1 MIASLLTQFLFTL
14 FYNPG
19 KKSNFYSGLTRLK
32 SIAKLEVYHFDIV
45 RYAKYN
51 LVKIKQELTLSQM
64 AMKAVKGFALK
75 LSDNNELTSSQ
86 RITLVEKPLAKLRK
100 GQVLVKML
108 AAPVNPSDLVY
119 LLGKYGLA
127 PNDGAFVGFEGC
139 GIVVDAN
146 AGLYGSWLKG
156 KRVALSAQPG
166 SDGVWAEYAVTKANF
181 CLPVRKALSD
191 EQAATIIVNP
201 CTSVCLVERAIELG
215 AKAIV
220 INAAASQVGKG
231 VIRYAKRKGIKTIA
245 TVRSE
250 ANVSVLKALGADLVL
265 LTSQDDFD
273 KALKQNA
280 KAFSASVLLDAVAA
294 KDTPRLLKSMPNS
307 STAIVYGRLT
317 ETFDPLGGLFSVADV
332 IFRDIKVEG
341 FWLAKYIGD
350 ASPIKVLTLSSK
362 VQKLFAQGIFKTDIY
377 ASVGFDDFAEA
388 LDHYAEHKSDGKV
401 LLIPHLLK

>member
-1 MIASLLTQFLFTL
+1 M
-14 FYNPG
+14 
-19 KKSNFYSGLTRLK
+19 
-32 SIAKLEVYHFDIV
+32 E
-45 RYAKYN
+45 
-51 LVKIKQELTLSQM
+51 
-64 AMKAVKGFALK
+64 AVKGFALK
-75 LSDNNELTSSQ
+75 LSDDSELTSSQ
-86 RITLVEKPLAKLRK
+86 RIKLTEKSLPKLRK

-127 PNDGAFVGFEGC
+127 PNNGAFVGFEGC
-139 GIVVDAN
+139 GVVVEAN
-146 AGLYGSWLKG
+146 AGLYGAWLKG

-166 SDGVWAEYAVTKANF
+166 SDGVWAEYAITKANF
-181 CLPVRKALSD
+181 CLPVRKELSD

-231 VIRYAKRKGIKTIA
+231 VIRYAKLKGLKTIA

-250 ANVSVLKALGADLVL
+250 ANVSVLEELGATSVL
-265 LTSQDDFD
+265 LTSQETFVES
-273 KALKQNA
+273 LKQQAKTFNA
-280 KAFSASVLLDAVAA
+280 TVLVDAVAA
-294 KDTPRLLKSMPNS
+294 KDTPMLLKAMPNS

-317 ETFDPLGGLFSVADV
+317 ETFDPLGGLFSVADL
-332 IFRDIKVEG
+332 IFRDIRIEG

-350 ASPIKVLTLSSK
+350 VSPLKVLALSSK

-377 ASVGFDDFAEA
+377 ASVGFEDFAQA
-388 LDHYAEHKSDGKV
+388 LDHYALNKSDGKV
-401 LLIPHLLK
+401 ILLPNQASA

>member
-1 MIASLLTQFLFTL
+1 MSQITAS
-14 FYNPG
+14 
-19 KKSNFYSGLTRLK
+19 
-32 SIAKLEVYHFDIV
+32 
-45 RYAKYN
+45 
-51 LVKIKQELTLSQM
+51 
-64 AMKAVKGFALK
+64 AVKGFALK
-75 LSDNNELTSSQ
+75 FSNDSELSSSQ
-86 RITLVEKPLAKLRK
+86 RISLTEKSLAKLRK

-127 PNDGAFVGFEGC
+127 PNDGAFAGFEGC

-146 AGLYGSWLKG
+146 AGIYGAWLKG

-166 SDGVWAEYAVTKANF
+166 SDGVWAEYAITQANF

-231 VIRYAKRKGIKTIA
+231 VIRYAKLKGVKTIA
-245 TVRSE
+245 TVRSK
-250 ANVSVLKALGADLVL
+250 ANVAILQELGADSVI
-265 LTSQDDFD
+265 LTSQEGFSDI
-273 KALKQNA
+273 LKQSA
-280 KAFSASVLLDAVAA
+280 KAFNASVLLDAVAA
-294 KDTPRLLKSMPNS
+294 DDTPRLLKALPNS
-307 STAIVYGRLT
+307 STAIIYGRLT

-332 IFRDIKVEG
+332 IFRDIRIEG

-350 ASPIKVLTLSSK
+350 VSPLKVLALSSK
-362 VQKLFAQGIFKTDIY
+362 VQKLFAQGIFKTDVY
-377 ASVGFDDFAEA
+377 ASVGFDDFAQA
-388 LDHYAEHKSDGKV
+388 LDHYAQNKSDGKV
-401 LLIPHLLK
+401 LLKPQQ

>member
-1 MIASLLTQFLFTL
+1 M
-14 FYNPG
+14 
-19 KKSNFYSGLTRLK
+19 
-32 SIAKLEVYHFDIV
+32 E
-45 RYAKYN
+45 
-51 LVKIKQELTLSQM
+51 
-64 AMKAVKGFALK
+64 AVKGFALK
-75 LSDNNELTSSQ
+75 LSDDSELTSSQ
-86 RITLVEKPLAKLRK
+86 RIRLTEKSLPKLRK

-127 PNDGAFVGFEGC
+127 PNNGAFVGFEGC
-139 GIVVDAN
+139 GIVVEAN
-146 AGLYGSWLKG
+146 AGLYGAWLKG

-166 SDGVWAEYAVTKANF
+166 CDGVWAEYAITKANF
-181 CLPVRKALSD
+181 CLPVRKELSD

-231 VIRYAKRKGIKTIA
+231 LIRYAKLKGLKTIA

-250 ANVSVLKALGADLVL
+250 ANVSVLEELGATSVL
-265 LTSQDDFD
+265 LTSQETFVES
-273 KALKQNA
+273 LKQQAKTFNA
-280 KAFSASVLLDAVAA
+280 TVLVDAVAA
-294 KDTPRLLKSMPNS
+294 KDTPMLLKAMPNS

-317 ETFDPLGGLFSVADV
+317 ETFDPLGGLFSVADL
-332 IFRDIKVEG
+332 IFRDIRIEG

-350 ASPIKVLTLSSK
+350 VSPLKVLALSSK

-377 ASVGFDDFAEA
+377 ASVGFEDFAQA
-388 LDHYAEHKSDGKV
+388 LDHYALNKSDGKV
-401 LLIPHLLK
+401 ILLPNQASA

>member
-1 MIASLLTQFLFTL
+1 M
-14 FYNPG
+14 
-19 KKSNFYSGLTRLK
+19 
-32 SIAKLEVYHFDIV
+32 E
-45 RYAKYN
+45 
-51 LVKIKQELTLSQM
+51 
-64 AMKAVKGFALK
+64 AVKGFALK
-75 LSDNNELTSSQ
+75 LSDDSELTSSQ
-86 RITLVEKPLAKLRK
+86 RIRLTEKSLPKLRK

-127 PNDGAFVGFEGC
+127 PNNGAFVGFEGC
-139 GIVVDAN
+139 GVVVEAN
-146 AGLYGSWLKG
+146 AGLYGAWLKG

-166 SDGVWAEYAVTKANF
+166 SDGVWAEYAITKANF
-181 CLPVRKALSD
+181 CLPVRKELSD

-231 VIRYAKRKGIKTIA
+231 VIRYAKLKGLKTIA

-250 ANVSVLKALGADLVL
+250 ANVSVLEELGATSVL
-265 LTSQDDFD
+265 LTSQETFVEN
-273 KALKQNA
+273 LKQQAKTFNA
-280 KAFSASVLLDAVAA
+280 TVLVDAVAA
-294 KDTPRLLKSMPNS
+294 KDTPMLLKAMPNS

-317 ETFDPLGGLFSVADV
+317 ETFDPLGGLFSVADL
-332 IFRDIKVEG
+332 IFRDIRIEG

-350 ASPIKVLTLSSK
+350 VSPLKVLALSSK

-377 ASVGFDDFAEA
+377 ASVGFEDFAQA
-388 LDHYAEHKSDGKV
+388 LDHYALNKSDGKV
-401 LLIPHLLK
+401 ILLPNQASA

>member
-1 MIASLLTQFLFTL
+1 M
-14 FYNPG
+14 
-19 KKSNFYSGLTRLK
+19 
-32 SIAKLEVYHFDIV
+32 
-45 RYAKYN
+45 
-51 LVKIKQELTLSQM
+51 
-64 AMKAVKGFALK
+64 VKGFALK
-75 LSDNNELTSSQ
+75 LSDDNELVSSQ
-86 RITLVEKPLAKLRK
+86 RVTLTEKLLPKLRK

-119 LLGKYGLA
+119 LLGKYGLV

-146 AGLYGSWLKG
+146 AGIYGAWLKG

-166 SDGVWAEYAVTKANF
+166 SDGVWAEYAITRANF

-231 VIRYAKRKGIKTIA
+231 VIRYAKLKGIKTIA

-250 ANVSVLKALGADLVL
+250 GNVAILKALGADSVI
-265 LTSQDDFD
+265 LTSQEGFADTLKQSA
-273 KALKQNA
+273 KALH
-280 KAFSASVLLDAVAA
+280 ASVLLDAVAA
-294 KDTPRLLKSMPNS
+294 EDTPMLLKAMPNS
-307 STAIVYGRLT
+307 STAIIYGRLT

-332 IFRDIKVEG
+332 IFRDIRIEG
-341 FWLAKYIGD
+341 FWLAKYIAD
-350 ASPIKVLTLSSK
+350 VSPLKVLALSSK

-377 ASVGFDDFAEA
+377 ASVGFDGFSQA
-388 LDHYAEHKSDGKV
+388 LDHYAKNKSDGKV
-401 LLIPHLLK
+401 ILLPNQK

>member
-1 MIASLLTQFLFTL
+1 M
-14 FYNPG
+14 
-19 KKSNFYSGLTRLK
+19 
-32 SIAKLEVYHFDIV
+32 E
-45 RYAKYN
+45 
-51 LVKIKQELTLSQM
+51 
-64 AMKAVKGFALK
+64 AVKGFALK
-75 LSDNNELTSSQ
+75 LSDDSELTSSQ
-86 RITLVEKPLAKLRK
+86 RIKLTEKSLPKLRK

-127 PNDGAFVGFEGC
+127 PNNGAFVGFEGC
-139 GIVVDAN
+139 GIVVEAN
-146 AGLYGSWLKG
+146 AGLYGAWLKG

-166 SDGVWAEYAVTKANF
+166 NDGVWAEYAITKANF
-181 CLPVRKALSD
+181 CLPVRKELSD

-231 VIRYAKRKGIKTIA
+231 VIRYAKLKGLKTIA

-250 ANVSVLKALGADLVL
+250 ANVSVLEELGATSVL
-265 LTSQDDFD
+265 LTSQETFVEN
-273 KALKQNA
+273 LKQQAKTFNA
-280 KAFSASVLLDAVAA
+280 TVLVDAVAA
-294 KDTPRLLKSMPNS
+294 KDTPMLLKAMPNS

-317 ETFDPLGGLFSVADV
+317 ETFDPLGGLFSVADL
-332 IFRDIKVEG
+332 IFRDIRIEG

-350 ASPIKVLTLSSK
+350 VSPLKVLALSSK

-377 ASVGFDDFAEA
+377 ASVGFEDFAQA
-388 LDHYAEHKSDGKV
+388 LDHYALNKSDGKV
-401 LLIPHLLK
+401 ILLPNQASA

>member
-1 MIASLLTQFLFTL
+1 M
-14 FYNPG
+14 
-19 KKSNFYSGLTRLK
+19 
-32 SIAKLEVYHFDIV
+32 E
-45 RYAKYN
+45 
-51 LVKIKQELTLSQM
+51 
-64 AMKAVKGFALK
+64 AVKGFALK
-75 LSDNNELTSSQ
+75 LSDDSELTSSQ
-86 RITLVEKPLAKLRK
+86 RIRLTEKSLPKLRK

-127 PNDGAFVGFEGC
+127 PNNGAFVGFEGC
-139 GIVVDAN
+139 GVVVEAN
-146 AGLYGSWLKG
+146 AGLYGAWLKG

-166 SDGVWAEYAVTKANF
+166 SDGVWAEYAITKANF
-181 CLPVRKALSD
+181 CLPVRKELSD

-231 VIRYAKRKGIKTIA
+231 VIRYAKLKGLKTIA

-250 ANVSVLKALGADLVL
+250 ANVSVLEELGATSVL
-265 LTSQDDFD
+265 LTSQETFVES
-273 KALKQNA
+273 LKQQAKTFNA
-280 KAFSASVLLDAVAA
+280 TVLVDAVAA
-294 KDTPRLLKSMPNS
+294 KDTPMLLKAMPNS

-317 ETFDPLGGLFSVADV
+317 ETFDPLGGLFSVADL
-332 IFRDIKVEG
+332 IFRDIRIEG

-350 ASPIKVLTLSSK
+350 VSPLKVLALSSK

-377 ASVGFDDFAEA
+377 ASVGFEDFAQA
-388 LDHYAEHKSDGKV
+388 LDHYALNKSDGKV
-401 LLIPHLLK
+401 ILLPNQASA